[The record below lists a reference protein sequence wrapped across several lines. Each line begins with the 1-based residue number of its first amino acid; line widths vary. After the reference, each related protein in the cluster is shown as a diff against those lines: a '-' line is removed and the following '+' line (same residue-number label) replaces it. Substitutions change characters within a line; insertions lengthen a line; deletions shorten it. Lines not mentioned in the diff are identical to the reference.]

1 MKALLP
7 VLIVFCGL
15 GFMAC
20 SERAHLIETEP
31 PVGEIGYFDPELTL
45 HFDKPVSAVWVD
57 DAEAQPMC
65 TPPTRD
71 WQISSD
77 DLQSFAV
84 SEAIVRATLT
94 LPAKEVCFAVRYTDG
109 TGTHEQQLC
118 TLLRAVLIQLPDPQI
133 IESNVKDGDEAVDPA
148 PLNTNGITLL
158 FNDDVT
164 GSIEI
169 RMENGTS
176 LGWIA
181 KWNKGEAWGDS
192 ATIVPRLGEELVNG
206 TVYTIQINAQD
217 AAGNKLTEEITFTT
231 KR

>member
-1 MKALLP
+1 M
-7 VLIVFCGL
+7 G
-15 GFMAC
+15 C
-20 SERAHLIETEP
+20 SDPARLTGTEP

-71 WQISSD
+71 WQIGFD

-109 TGTHEQQLC
+109 SGTHEQQLC
-118 TLLRAVLIQLPDPQI
+118 TMLRAVHIQPDNPHI
-133 IESNVKDGDEAVDPA
+133 IETSVNDGDEAVDPA
-148 PLNTNGITLL
+148 PLNTNGITFL
-158 FNDDVT
+158 FSDDVT
-164 GSIEI
+164 GTIEI

-181 KWNKGEAWGDS
+181 RWNKGEGWGDS
-192 ATIVPRLGEELVNG
+192 ATIVPRPGEQLVNG
-206 TVYTIQINAQD
+206 TVYNIQISVKD
-217 AAGNKLTEEITFTT
+217 AGGGPLNEEITFTT
-231 KR
+231 KE